1 MNWHEWMY
9 YLGSSFVAWVI
20 ASLLNEW
27 VLRKDPS
34 ERTAFSTIVSII
46 SFIFYFLGLI
56 VTLIATYGIG
66 CLTLSRLEGHDESS
80 YKSGY
85 IAGYNDAKAGK
96 KYDANMPSKNK

>member
-9 YLGSSFVAWVI
+9 YLGISFVAWVV

-34 ERTAFSTIVSII
+34 ERTSFSTLIFIVSIV
-46 SFIFYFLGLI
+46 FYFIGFI
-56 VTLIATYGIG
+56 VTLIATFGIG
-66 CLTLSRLEGHDESS
+66 HLTLSRLEGHDESS

-96 KYDANMPSKNK
+96 KYDSEMPTK

>member
-9 YLGSSFVAWVI
+9 YLGISFVAWVV

-46 SFIFYFLGLI
+46 SFIF
-56 VTLIATYGIG
+56 
-66 CLTLSRLEGHDESS
+66 
-80 YKSGY
+80 
-85 IAGYNDAKAGK
+85 
-96 KYDANMPSKNK
+96 